1 MTSINR
7 FIDFND
13 ELIDAGERL
22 RLERLARA
30 LTGMAELGVT
40 ERQHIEFHPA
50 SNELA
55 MSVFWRHRDP
65 GVTEQGRLSD
75 LYLLAAGFWSR
86 FDLAAWREY
95 RSETE
100 DHPLREFLRSAVL
113 LFEELRITDAVIAE
127 RPGTDAAFALRR
139 RLYGEFHTG
148 QQPVNLR
155 RGFRAD
161 ALFNHLYA
169 VIHGIPDRYD
179 ASEGELSELVDPV
192 LFGVF
197 DARST
202 ADSVGLAE
210 RLAPLLYGRLEE
222 DLRHSYYAV
231 GDGLTG
237 PKPDF
242 HYHRGTKDREKGEA
256 GEKESVGEL
265 FSTWHAAN
273 RSEKGMHLNYEL
285 EHGRIGEGDGTG
297 AREGREG
304 TEATST
310 GRGQSSADERTGIA
324 HEAGS
329 EATAPEAGT
338 WTNAEGFGS
347 ANESVVFRE
356 LLAEAD
362 NSSEARD
369 RILRWREESAP
380 HVRAIVKEMQK
391 RIERKREERRE
402 GLPKGRLSKN
412 PVSVLLHERP
422 RPFYRKQSPSKRL
435 DAVFGLLVDGS
446 GSMADKLDQT
456 KKAVLL
462 FHDIL
467 RSLETAHGIAVYQE
481 DSAAATKTRQ
491 PNTFQWLHRF
501 RDDGKDNG
509 ERILSLEAGDDNRDG
524 FAVRWMTSRLLQ
536 RSEAHRFLLVF
547 SDGEPSAFG
556 YGQNGIVDTAEAV
569 REAEKQGITVIHLF
583 LSSAPATARQQ
594 ELFRM
599 MFGSRSVSADSID
612 RFSEETLRILRKLLV
627 LASGNM

>member
-30 LTGMAELGVT
+30 LTGMADIGLA

-55 MSVFWRHRDP
+55 MSVFWRHREP
-65 GVTEQGRLSD
+65 EVTEQGRLSD
-75 LYLLAAGFWSR
+75 LYLLAAGFWSK
-86 FDLAAWREY
+86 FDLTVWQKY
-95 RSETE
+95 RSATE
-100 DHPLREFLRSAVL
+100 HHPFREFLRSAVL
-113 LFEELRITDAVIAE
+113 LFEELRITDAVISE
-127 RPGTDAAFALRR
+127 RPGTEPAFSLRR
-139 RLYGEFHTG
+139 RMYGEFHTG

-169 VIHGIPDRYD
+169 VLHSFSDTYG
-179 ASEGELSELVDPV
+179 SSGEELAELVDPV
-192 LFGVF
+192 LFSVY

-202 ADSVGLAE
+202 ADAVHLAE
-210 RLAPLLYGRLEE
+210 RLAPLLHGRLEE

-237 PKPDF
+237 PGPDF
-242 HYHRGTKDREKGEA
+242 HYHRGTEDREEGEE
-256 GEKESVGEL
+256 GQKESVGEL

-285 EHGRIGEGDGTG
+285 EHGRIGEGDGDG

-304 TEATST
+304 AEATST

-329 EATAPEAGT
+329 EASAPDTGA
-338 WTNAEGFGS
+338 WMKADGFGP
-347 ANESVVFRE
+347 ANESVVYRE
-356 LLAEAD
+356 LLAEPD
-362 NSSEARD
+362 SSREAHE
-369 RILRWREESAP
+369 RIFSWREETVP

-412 PVSVLLHERP
+412 PISVLTDERP
-422 RPFYRKQSPSKRL
+422 RPFFRKQSPSKRL

-446 GSMADKLDQT
+446 GSMADKLDET

-467 RSLETAHGIAVYQE
+467 RSLDTAHGIAVYQE
-481 DSAAATKTRQ
+481 DSAAATKKRQ

-501 RDDGKDNG
+501 RDAGRDDG
-509 ERILSLEAGDDNRDG
+509 ERILSMEAGDDNRDG
-524 FAVRWMTSRLLQ
+524 FAVRWMSSQLL
-536 RSEAHRFLLVF
+536 RRPEAHRFLLVF

-569 REAEKQGITVIHLF
+569 REAEKKGITVIHLF
-583 LSSAPATARQQ
+583 LSSGPATARQQ

-612 RFSEETLRILRKLLV
+612 RFSDETQRILRKLLV

>member
-30 LTGMAELGVT
+30 LTGMPDLGLT

-55 MSVFWRHRDP
+55 MSVFWRHRDAE
-65 GVTEQGRLSD
+65 VTEQGRLSD
-75 LYLLAAGFWSR
+75 LYLLAAGFWSK
-86 FDLAAWREY
+86 FDLAVWREF

-100 DHPLREFLRSAVL
+100 GHALREFLRSAVL

-127 RPGTDAAFALRR
+127 RPGTEEAFAIRR
-139 RLYGEFHTG
+139 RLYGEFHMG
-148 QQPVNLR
+148 QQSVNLR

-169 VIHGIPDRYD
+169 VIHGIPDTY
-179 ASEGELSELVDPV
+179 ASSEDELAGLIEPV
-192 LFGVF
+192 LYGVF
-197 DARST
+197 DTRST
-202 ADSVGLAE
+202 ADSVRMAE
-210 RLAPLLYGRLEE
+210 QMVPLLDGRLKE
-222 DLRHSYYAV
+222 DLQHSYYAV
-231 GDGLTG
+231 GDGLVG

-242 HYHRGTKDREKGEA
+242 HYHKGTEDREKGET

-273 RSEKGMHLNYEL
+273 KSEKGMHLNYEL

-304 TEATST
+304 ADATST
-310 GRGQSSADERTGIA
+310 GRGQSAADERSGIA
-324 HEAGS
+324 REAATEAAGS
-329 EATAPEAGT
+329 EAGA
-338 WTNAEGFGS
+338 WIKAEGFGT
-347 ANESVVFRE
+347 ANESVVYRE
-356 LLAEAD
+356 VLAEAD
-362 NSSEARD
+362 NTAKARD
-369 RILRWREESAP
+369 RIQKWREESIP

-412 PVSVLLHERP
+412 PVSVLLNERP

-446 GSMADKLDQT
+446 GSMADKLDET

-467 RSLETAHGIAVYQE
+467 RSLDTSHGIAVYQE
-481 DSAAATKTRQ
+481 DSATATKKRQ
-491 PNTFQWLHRF
+491 PNTLQWLHRF
-501 RDDGKDNG
+501 RDDGKDDG
-509 ERILSLEAGDDNRDG
+509 GRILSLEAGDDNRDG

-536 RSEAHRFLLVF
+536 RTEAHRFLLVF

-583 LSSAPATARQQ
+583 LSSEPATARQQ

-612 RFSEETLRILRKLLV
+612 RFSDETLRILRKLLV

>member
-30 LTGMAELGVT
+30 LTGVADLGLT
-40 ERQHIEFHPA
+40 ERQHIEFRPA
-50 SNELA
+50 YNELA

-65 GVTEQGRLSD
+65 VVTELGRLSD

-86 FDLAAWREY
+86 FDLAVWGEY
-95 RSETE
+95 RAATETN
-100 DHPLREFLRSAVL
+100 PLREFLRSAVL
-113 LFEELRITDAVIAE
+113 LFEELRITDEVIAE
-127 RPGTDAAFALRR
+127 RSGTAEAFTLRR
-139 RLYGEFHTG
+139 QLYGEFHKG
-148 QQPVNLR
+148 QQPVNLS

-169 VIHGIPDRYD
+169 VIHGMPDDY
-179 ASEGELSELVDPV
+179 ASSEEELAGLVEPV
-192 LFGVF
+192 LFHVF

-202 ADSVGLAE
+202 ADSVRVAE
-210 RLAPLLYGRLEE
+210 RLAPLLYGRLDR
-222 DLRHSYYAV
+222 DLHHTYYAV

-237 PKPDF
+237 PKSDF
-242 HYHRGTKDREKGEA
+242 HYHRGTRDREKGES
-256 GEKESVGEL
+256 GKKDSVGEL

-285 EHGRIGEGDGTG
+285 EHGRIGEGDGSG

-304 TEATST
+304 TEATSS
-310 GRGQSSADERTGIA
+310 GRGRSSADERTGVA
-324 HEAGS
+324 REAGS
-329 EATAPEAGT
+329 EAISAESGS
-338 WTNAEGFGS
+338 WKKAEGFGT
-347 ANESVVFRE
+347 ANESVVYRE
-356 LLAEAD
+356 MLAEAD
-362 NSSEARD
+362 NSTEALE
-369 RILRWREESAP
+369 RILKWREESVP

-391 RIERKREERRE
+391 RIERKKEERRE

-412 PVSVLLHERP
+412 PVSVLLTERP

-435 DAVFGLLVDGS
+435 DAAFGLLVDGS
-446 GSMADKLDQT
+446 GSMADKLDET

-467 RSLETAHGIAVYQE
+467 RSMDTAHGIAVYQE

-491 PNTFQWLHRF
+491 PNTFRWLHRF
-501 RDDGKDNG
+501 QDNGKDDGK
-509 ERILSLEAGDDNRDG
+509 RILQLEAGDDNRDG
-524 FAVRWMTSRLLQ
+524 FAVRWMTRRLLQ
-536 RSEAHRFLLVF
+536 RPEAHRFLLVF

-599 MFGSRSVSADSID
+599 MFGNRSVSAESID
-612 RFSEETLRILRKLLV
+612 RFSDETLRILRKLLV
-627 LASGNM
+627 LATGNM